1 LLSGNLNSS
10 GVSQVVNNHGGT
22 SPDDHNFP
30 NRAFDFTGTAHTINV
45 SSGILTFTSRSAI
58 FPLDVTSTN
67 PGGTTLTKTGPGV
80 WLYEHAAQSSF
91 TGTNRIEEGTLRLGA
106 SERLA
111 NASQLEVAGGTF
123 DLRGFTERVA
133 TVVLESGEIT
143 GTAGAMLSGTLFEV
157 LDGVIDV
164 RLSGTA
170 RLAKSTA
177 GTVVLNGMNGYT
189 QATTISGGALLVNGN
204 HSGGATYLVHQAG
217 TLGGSGSIDAPVS
230 VEGTLAPGASV
241 GTFTVNNAVT
251 FDVGAHFAV
260 ELSGATAD
268 KLVAVD
274 LNLDA
279 DEFLDVS
286 VLSDLIG
293 SSWVVA
299 EYTGALSGQFD
310 QVTPGFRADYST
322 PGQIVL
328 KVAVSGDYNSNGV
341 VDAADYTVWR
351 DALGSNVAPGS
362 GADGTGPSGTPDG
375 MVDQLDYQ
383 FWKDHF
389 GDSGSGSGALAGTFA
404 VPEPATTSLAG
415 LMAGYLVI
423 AGRNFTIQNL
433 N

>member
-1 LLSGNLNSS
+1 
-10 GVSQVVNNHGGT
+10 
-22 SPDDHNFP
+22 
-30 NRAFDFTGTAHTINV
+30 
-45 SSGILTFTSRSAI
+45 
-58 FPLDVTSTN
+58 
-67 PGGTTLTKTGPGV
+67 
-80 WLYEHAAQSSF
+80 
-91 TGTNRIEEGTLRLGA
+91 
-106 SERLA
+106 
-111 NASQLEVAGGTF
+111 
-123 DLRGFTERVA
+123 
-133 TVVLESGEIT
+133 
-143 GTAGAMLSGTLFEV
+143 
-157 LDGVIDV
+157 
-164 RLSGTA
+164 
-170 RLAKSTA
+170 
-177 GTVVLNGMNGYT
+177 
-189 QATTISGGALLVNGN
+189 
-204 HSGGATYLVHQAG
+204 VHQAG